1 MAQRQIATATGIRIK
16 WNEAMNK
23 EEAMVGVIGGADG
36 PTAVFI
42 TSSWSMTDVM
52 VAGMF
57 LTAAV
62 GAVILACWL
71 YRRYKGR

>member
-1 MAQRQIATATGIRIK
+1 MARRQIATATVIRTK
-16 WNEAMNK
+16 RNEAMNK
-23 EEAMVGVIGGADG
+23 EEAMIGVIGGADG

-42 TSSWSMTDVM
+42 SWSITDIII
-52 VAGMF
+52 AGMF
-57 LTAAV
+57 LVAAI

>member
-1 MAQRQIATATGIRIK
+1 MAQRQIVTAIGMQKK
-16 WNEAMNK
+16 WGNI
-23 EEAMVGVIGGADG
+23 MVIIGGSDG

-42 TSSWSMTDVM
+42 SWSITDIII
-52 VAGMF
+52 AGMF
-57 LTAAV
+57 LVAAI

>member
-1 MAQRQIATATGIRIK
+1 
-16 WNEAMNK
+16 
-23 EEAMVGVIGGADG
+23 MVGVIGGADG
-36 PTAVFI
+36 PTAVII
-42 TSSWSMTDVM
+42 TSSWSMADVM

-62 GAVILACWL
+62 GAVILARWL

>member
-1 MAQRQIATATGIRIK
+1 
-16 WNEAMNK
+16 
-23 EEAMVGVIGGADG
+23 MVIIGGSDG

-42 TSSWSMTDVM
+42 SWSMADVM

-57 LTAAV
+57 LVAAI

>member
-1 MAQRQIATATGIRIK
+1 
-16 WNEAMNK
+16 
-23 EEAMVGVIGGADG
+23 MVIIGGADG

-42 TSSWSMTDVM
+42 TSSWSMADVM